1 MEKTKVTTLEFYGFN
16 QSLKNNYI
24 ILFLRQKNHYAKPMN
39 RIVYVLLLVLVA
51 GCGSSKKTTVSA
63 KERKISV
70 AAADNE
76 RRGNTNSPTPV
87 VPERTRAKT
96 HTGTADKVINTALT
110 FSGVRYKFGGTT
122 RKGMDCSGLL
132 YVSFTEH
139 DVQLPRTSIH
149 MAEEGKKIRINE
161 VEKGDLLFFKT
172 QKRAKRINH
181 VGMVV
186 NVEDGEIKFI
196 HSSTSRGVTV
206 SSLREGF
213 WNGAF
218 VKATRIL

>member
-1 MEKTKVTTLEFYGFN
+1 MQKLPY
-16 QSLKNNYI
+16 
-24 ILFLRQKNHYAKPMN
+24 LFLLIIIAS
-39 RIVYVLLLVLVA
+39 
-51 GCGSSKKTTVSA
+51 CGSSKKTTLSTT
-63 KERKISV
+63 ERKISV

-76 RRGNTNSPTPV
+76 RRGVSEIPGRIAEKSRSSNKINV
-87 VPERTRAKT
+87 K
-96 HTGTADKVINTALT
+96 ADKVINTALT
-110 FSGVRYKFGGTT
+110 FSGVRYKFGGTN

-132 YVSFTEH
+132 YVSFKEH
-139 DVQLPRTSIH
+139 DVRLPRTSFH
-149 MAEEGKKIRINE
+149 MAEEGEKIKIKD

-186 NVEDGEIKFI
+186 KVEGDDVKFI

-206 SSLREGF
+206 SSLREGY
-213 WNGAF
+213 WNSAF

>member
-1 MEKTKVTTLEFYGFN
+1 M
-16 QSLKNNYI
+16 
-24 ILFLRQKNHYAKPMN
+24 QKLSY
-39 RIVYVLLLVLVA
+39 LLLLLLIA
-51 GCGSSKKTTVSA
+51 SCGSSKKTTLST

-76 RRGNTNSPTPV
+76 RRGGTEPTESSVEEP
-87 VPERTRAKT
+87 RTVNKNNNK
-96 HTGTADKVINTALT
+96 ADNVINTALT

-132 YVSFTEH
+132 YVSFAEH
-139 DVQLPRTSIH
+139 DVDLPRTSFQ
-149 MAEEGKKIRINE
+149 MAEEGEKIKIKD

-172 QKRAKRINH
+172 SKKAKRINH

-186 NVEDGEIKFI
+186 YIEGDEVKFI
-196 HSSTSRGVTV
+196 HASTSRGVTV

-213 WNGAF
+213 WNSAF